1 LAKRFDE
8 AGEVLFGNET
18 RRRCRQDGQL
28 QTGLPEALDM
38 GTALIWC
45 SEYIQL
51 LDHLFGKSR
60 LCHRAISGFPVAMYF
75 VKDVSVAKMPE
86 PLDIRIGLTIPYK
99 HPAELFEGLLAIV
112 RDRRVNV
119 TTNVD
124 L

>member
-1 LAKRFDE
+1 CLAGLARRGQAGLVADNTQSRARPKQRRTQTVSLAKRFDE

-18 RRRCRQDGQL
+18 RRRCRQHGQL

-60 LCHRAISGFPVAMYF
+60 LCHRAISSFPVAMYF
-75 VKDVSVAKMPE
+75 
-86 PLDIRIGLTIPYK
+86 
-99 HPAELFEGLLAIV
+99 
-112 RDRRVNV
+112 
-119 TTNVD
+119 
-124 L
+124 